1 VKPVLHSPG
10 SKEQRRGASLSRIS
24 EETIVKTSHPPQT
37 SSIEKWKDAPTR
49 SVDVAGTTFVYRQL
63 GPVAGVAVI
72 LLNHWGAVLDNFDP
86 RIVDGL
92 AATRPVIAL
101 DYRGV
106 GVSGGKAPLT
116 VAEMAEDAIAFI
128 RALGFEQ
135 VDLLGFSLGGF
146 VAQDIVLK
154 EPDLVRKV
162 ILTGTGPAG
171 GEGIEKVG
179 PVSWPLIIKGM
190 LTLRDPKFYLFFT
203 STANGRRAAKAFL
216 ERLQERK
223 TDRDKPI
230 RMATFLRQLKAI
242 KAWGTQAPQDLSAI
256 RNPVLVA
263 NGDHDMLVPSSNTI
277 DLARRLPN
285 AELVLFEDAGHGG
298 IFQYHEAFVSKALE
312 FLAR

>member
-1 VKPVLHSPG
+1 
-10 SKEQRRGASLSRIS
+10 
-24 EETIVKTSHPPQT
+24 
-37 SSIEKWKDAPTR
+37 
-49 SVDVAGTTFVYRQL
+49 
-63 GPVAGVAVI
+63 VI
-72 LLNHWGAVLDNFDP
+72 ILNHWGAVLDNFDP

-106 GVSGGKAPLT
+106 GASGGKAPLA

-128 RALGFEQ
+128 RALGFEE

-154 EPDLVRKV
+154 APGLVRKV

-171 GEGIEKVG
+171 GEGIKDVG
-179 PVSWPLIIKGM
+179 RVSWPLIIKAM

-203 STANGRRAAKAFL
+203 STSNGRRAAKAFL

-223 TDRDKPI
+223 TDRDKPVTL
-230 RMATFLRQLKAI
+230 AAFLRQLKAI
-242 KAWGTQAPQDLSAI
+242 KAWGTQPRQDLGAI
-256 RNPVLVA
+256 DKPVLVA
-263 NGDHDMLVPSSNTI
+263 NGDQDKMVPSSNSI
-277 DLARRLPN
+277 NLARSLPN
-285 AELVLFEDAGHGG
+285 AELVLYEDAGHGG
-298 IFQYHEAFVSKALE
+298 IFQYHEAFVRKALE